1 MFLNAHQRLSVPSAL
16 GFVALFSTVEDPATG
31 VPDIIAF
38 QNDGEVDVTLHFD
51 AANNKA
57 EADGATAGTY
67 NVGSTTDQ
75 MLVAID
81 GETAVAITLSHGGT
95 QTAANVCTDINTAL
109 TAAGGNTALARAVVR
124 SNKVVILS
132 GTTGQF
138 SVVDIQAPATHSAY
152 GLLGFTVG
160 TNTADSSFSQDI
172 VSNIT
177 VKAKGVGTFTNP
189 RKAAKALQIRGQVG
203 DGTTG
208 VNTIIDATTLYR
220 YSGVQ
225 Q

>member
-1 MFLNAHQRLSVPSAL
+1 MYLNSHLRLSIPSAL
-16 GFVALFSTVEDPATG
+16 GFVQLFSTVEDPATA

-38 QNDGEVDVTLHFD
+38 QNDGEVAVTLHFD

-57 EADGATAGTY
+57 EADGTIAGTY
-67 NVGSTTDQ
+67 NIGGTTDQ
-75 MLVAID
+75 MLIAID
-81 GETAVAITLSHGGT
+81 GETAVAITLTHGGT
-95 QTAANVCTDINTAL
+95 QTAANIAADINSAL
-109 TAAGGNTALARAVVR
+109 GAAGGNTKLAQAVVR

-138 SVVDIQAPATHSAY
+138 SVVDVQAPATHSAY

-160 TNTADSSFSQDI
+160 TNTADTSFALDI
-172 VSNIT
+172 VSPIT
-177 VKAKGVGTFTNP
+177 INAKGLATFINP
-189 RKAAKALQIRGQVG
+189 RKAAKALQVRGQVG

-208 VNTIIDATTLYR
+208 VNSVIDATPLFR